1 VPNPPHPQDPH
12 LATLAVE
19 AGRPPRVPDAPLNS
33 PIVPA
38 SSFVAGGELEYARET
53 GPTVAAFESALGTLE
68 GGHAIGFSS
77 GMAAAN
83 AIMDLLEPGAVVVTT
98 HATYTGVAVRLRE
111 LAAKGQITL
120 VHHEATDTEALAKS
134 CASGGLLWLESP
146 TNPML
151 EVPDIPTLVPA
162 AHERG
167 SRVVVDNTFATP
179 VLQRPLLDGV
189 DFVLH
194 SVTKALSGHS
204 DLLMGAVVVE
214 NATDAERLQ
223 GRRIFMGAV
232 PSAFDAYLALRGMR
246 TLTLRIEQAQR
257 SAEVLAER
265 LREHPVVSRVHYP
278 NFGSIISLELN
289 GEADMATRVCEATQ
303 IWVHATSLGGVESL
317 LERRRRWPH
326 ENPRVPED
334 LIRLSVGIEY
344 VEDLWTDLAA
354 ALDAAAAS

>member
-1 VPNPPHPQDPH
+1 VG
-12 LATLAVE
+12 

-38 SSFVAGGELEYARET
+38 SSFIAGGQLEYARET
-53 GPTVAAFESALGTLE
+53 GPTVAAFEAALGSLE
-68 GGHAIGFSS
+68 GGYATGFAS

-83 AIMDLLEPGAVVVTT
+83 AIMDLVEPGAVVVTT

-111 LAAKGQITL
+111 LAAKGQIDL
-120 VHHEATDTEALAKS
+120 VHHEATDTDALAAS

-151 EVPDIPTLVPA
+151 EVPDIAALVPA

-204 DLLMGAVVVE
+204 DLLMGAVVVKDS
-214 NATDAERLQ
+214 AGAEELQ
-223 GRRIFMGAV
+223 SRRIFLGAV

-246 TLTLRIEQAQR
+246 TVTLRVEQAQR
-257 SAEVLAER
+257 SAQVLVER
-265 LREHPVVSRVHYP
+265 LREHRTVQRVHYP
-278 NFGSIISLELN
+278 EFGSILSLELN
-289 GEADMATRVCEATQ
+289 GDAHLATRVCEATN

-344 VEDLWTDLAA
+344 VEDLWSDLAA
-354 ALDAAAAS
+354 ALDAAAAA

>member
-1 VPNPPHPQDPH
+1 MG
-12 LATLAVE
+12 

-53 GPTVAAFESALGTLE
+53 GPTIAAFETALGALE
-68 GGHAIGFSS
+68 GGHAIGFAS

-83 AIMDLLEPGAVVVTT
+83 AIMDLVEPGAVVVTT

-111 LAAKGQITL
+111 LDAKGQITL
-120 VHHEATDTEALAKS
+120 VHHEATDTAALAAS
-134 CASGGLLWLESP
+134 CARGGLLWLESP

-151 EVPDIPTLVPA
+151 EVPDIPALVPA

-179 VLQRPLLDGV
+179 VFQRPLLDGV

-204 DLLMGAVVVE
+204 DLLMGAVVVD
-214 NATDAERLQ
+214 NPTDAERLQ
-223 GRRIFMGAV
+223 SRRIYMGAV

-246 TLTLRIEQAQR
+246 TVTLRMER
-257 SAEVLAER
+257 SQQSARVLVER
-265 LREHPVVSRVHYP
+265 LREHPTVSRVHYP
-278 NFGSIISLELN
+278 GFGSIISVEVN
-289 GEADMATRVCEATQ
+289 GDADLATRICQATR

-334 LIRLSVGIEY
+334 LLRLSVGIEY
-344 VEDLWTDLAA
+344 VEDLWSDLVA
-354 ALDAAAAS
+354 ALKAAAAG